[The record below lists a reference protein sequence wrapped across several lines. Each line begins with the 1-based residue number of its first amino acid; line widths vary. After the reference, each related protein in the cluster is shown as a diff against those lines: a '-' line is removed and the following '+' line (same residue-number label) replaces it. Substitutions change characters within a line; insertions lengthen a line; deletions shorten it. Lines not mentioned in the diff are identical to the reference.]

1 MYQDEIRLKYTD
13 GKTLVVTECLS
24 LDTEKWKSVT
34 PKSIFRV
41 SRGLLIA
48 NCPK

>member
-24 LDTEKWKSVT
+24 LDTEKMEISN
-34 PKSIFRV
+34 PEIYISSIKGVF
-41 SRGLLIA
+41 
-48 NCPK
+48 